1 MGSHCGVEVAAH
13 LDQPPCYLINEL
25 SPRVYALPPEHSPPV
40 ARLLHLFK
48 HLPSQSELVSDV
60 VQLVELAVNVILDR
74 LCMMLPLELGPECG
88 SCAEDILLFLHQE
101 IKFND

>member
-25 SPRVYALPPEHSPPV
+25 SPRVQALPPEHPPPV

-74 LCMMLPLELGPECG
+74 LRMILPLELGPECG
-88 SCAEDILLFLHQE
+88 HCAEEMLLFLH
-101 IKFND
+101 

>member
-25 SPRVYALPPEHSPPV
+25 IPRVQALPPEHSPPV

-48 HLPSQSELVSDV
+48 HLPSQFELVSNV
-60 VQLVELAVNVILDR
+60 IQLVKPLVDFILDR
-74 LCMMLPLELGPECG
+74 LSMMLPLELGPKCG
-88 SCAEDILLFLHQE
+88 SCAEDMLLFLH
-101 IKFND
+101 

>member
-1 MGSHCGVEVAAH
+1 MGSHCGVEIATH
-13 LDQPPCYLINEL
+13 LDQPPCYLINKL
-25 SPRVYALPPEHSPPV
+25 IPRVQALPPKHSPPV
-40 ARLLHLFK
+40 ARLFHLFK

-88 SCAEDILLFLHQE
+88 SCAEDMLLFLH
-101 IKFND
+101 